1 MPQYDVT
8 FVANVTADERIT
20 ATSEDEARLLAQ
32 EMIND
37 QKVGEHKLDL
47 DWDIEEVVLVEE
59 KDTKAVTS

>member
-20 ATSEDEARLLAQ
+20 ATSEDEARFLAQ

>member
-1 MPQYDVT
+1 MPQYEVT

-20 ATSEDEARLLAQ
+20 ATSEDEARCLAQ